1 MKHKLNGLSQRYL
14 AALRIH
20 LKPGAR
26 ASLQPAMDLGCQ
38 AVAFGLKTLELLRIH
53 RRALVTLDIT
63 NGRQG
68 LIQRAEL
75 FFIEANT
82 PILETARAARPVE
95 VPLQRAPESF
105 KKHIEQPD
113 STNRKWQKS
122 VVRRKTT
129 VDAQARNGKPQAKV
143 LKESL
148 QLQKQLRRLTHQALV
163 AQEDERKKSSH
174 ELRDEIAQ
182 TLLGLNVRLL
192 LLKQTARSKAK
203 GLKNEIASAQRLV
216 VKSAALVRRLARDLD
231 NHRPTLNERT
241 VATI

>member
-26 ASLQPAMDLGCQ
+26 ASLRPAMDLGGQ
-38 AVAFGLKTLELLRIH
+38 AVAFGLKTLELLHIH
-53 RRALVTLDIT
+53 RRALVTLDVA
-63 NGRQG
+63 NGKPG
-68 LIQRAEL
+68 LIKRAEI

-82 PILETARAARPVE
+82 PIVETARVARPVE
-95 VPLQRAPESF
+95 VPLQRSPESF
-105 KKHIEQPD
+105 KKHTDEQD
-113 STNRKWQKS
+113 FINQK
-122 VVRRKTT
+122 RHKAGA
-129 VDAQARNGKPQAKV
+129 DAGAKNGKPQAKV

-148 QLQKQLRRLTHQALV
+148 QLQKQLRRLTHRVLV
-163 AQEDERKKSSH
+163 AQEDEREKLSH
-174 ELRDEIAQ
+174 ELRNEIAQ

-192 LLKQTARSKAK
+192 LLKQTARNKAG

-216 VKSAALVRRLARDLD
+216 VKSATLVRRLARELD

-241 VATI
+241 VTTI